1 MGDHAKG
8 IASINLRSGG
18 LGMPGVL
25 KDIYSIGERSM
36 DMLHRAMIA
45 FADDD
50 LKIAQMLVA
59 EDDLIDE
66 CYTALYH
73 DAVNYVFG
81 DGRNME
87 RSNYVIWAAHN
98 LERLG
103 DRVINICERVIY
115 IVTGEHPLSSI
126 NTGKLSLPSTEN

>member
-1 MGDHAKG
+1 MT
-8 IASINLRSGG
+8 
-18 LGMPGVL
+18 
-25 KDIYSIGERSM
+25 
-36 DMLHRAMIA
+36 A
-45 FADDD
+45 FADGD

-73 DAVNYVFG
+73 DAVSYVLG

-103 DRVINICERVIY
+103 DRVTNICERVIY
-115 IVTGEHPLSSI
+115 IVTGEHSLSSI
-126 NTGKLSLPSTEN
+126 NTGRLSLSSTEN